1 MSTGWNHAVWCLG
14 MPAASEELSEEKII
28 AIAKEHGVEA
38 WFEASD
44 PASQT
49 KKLNFTTE
57 EEYHEYFSS
66 IGALNRDISESNER
80 NRQRNVEL
88 AKALALCQTH
98 KDTLRTYLEFSDIVT
113 MDRAGIE
120 ECIELGLLTKY
131 DRRAQQK
138 K

>member
-1 MSTGWNHAVWCLG
+1 MICLLALG
-14 MPAASEELSEEKII
+14 LVACQSASEELSEEKII

-88 AKALALCQTH
+88 EKRWHFVKPIKTPC
-98 KDTLRTYLEFSDIVT
+98 V
-113 MDRAGIE
+113 
-120 ECIELGLLTKY
+120 LTWNFPIS
-131 DRRAQQK
+131 
-138 K
+138 